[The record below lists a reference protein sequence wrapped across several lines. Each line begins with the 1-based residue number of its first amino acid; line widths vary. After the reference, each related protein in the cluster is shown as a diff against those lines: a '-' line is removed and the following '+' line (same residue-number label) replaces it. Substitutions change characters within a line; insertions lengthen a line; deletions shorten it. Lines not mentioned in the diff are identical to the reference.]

1 MVQYSGKMP
10 VWAKVELLY
19 INFDGLKVQFDEWP
33 ISLSKFQARL
43 IDKAMEQF
51 EESSCIFVR
60 ELYGFK
66 NEPSWK
72 IAGWLHFRCR
82 LFMRLGPGDPMEVRG
97 LRAVQ
102 WDAAIFLSLC

>member
-1 MVQYSGKMP
+1 MV
-10 VWAKVELLY
+10 L
-19 INFDGLKVQFDEWP
+19 
-33 ISLSKFQARL
+33 
-43 IDKAMEQF
+43 
-51 EESSCIFVR
+51 
-60 ELYGFK
+60 

-72 IAGWLHFRCR
+72 IAGLLHFKCR